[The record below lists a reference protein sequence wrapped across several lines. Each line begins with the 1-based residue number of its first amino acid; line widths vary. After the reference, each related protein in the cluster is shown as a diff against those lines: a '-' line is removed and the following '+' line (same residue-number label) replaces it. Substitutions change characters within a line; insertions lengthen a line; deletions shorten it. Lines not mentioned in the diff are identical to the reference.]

1 MPHTEVREWLHHW
14 QDEADAAYLYLALAG
29 QESDPHRK
37 DVYIKLAGV
46 EERHVQMWTKLLG
59 EHGHA
64 VDHARPSLNAKLR
77 AWFGRR
83 FGTRYLL
90 PMLLREEGEEV
101 KGYLNLHN
109 ESSLPDA
116 QEVSLQLAKESAAHA
131 GTLAELAGKGAEP
144 WHKTGSGGFLR
155 NVVYGFNDG
164 LTANFGLVA
173 GVIGAAVQP
182 HVIMISGVAGMIADA
197 LSMGSSGYLA
207 AKSEQEV
214 WEHEIAMEKEEIRLM
229 PEIEEDEMALLYE
242 AKGVDPRTA
251 RRMAEEVMRDP
262 KRALDEQVRE
272 ELKIGEAHAT
282 PFREGW
288 ITGAATAERSKLR
301 YERAA
306 VSASTRRWSSRPW
319 SQPASVPAWMKVS
332 AAGARSSVVAARAAV
347 APAPSSSMAAS
358 TTPASIPRIARRSR
372 ALPIFMS
379 RSPSPRRRFL
389 PPARWTA
396 AAKANSA
403 PLARSRNSQKS
414 VRAYPSNPCSH
425 ACLSLEWA
433 PLHDP

>member
-1 MPHTEVREWLHHW
+1 MPTADVREWLHHW
-14 QDEADAAYLYLALAG
+14 QDEADAAFLYLALAG
-29 QESDPHRK
+29 QETDPHRK

-46 EERHVQMWTKLLG
+46 EERHVQMWSKLLG
-59 EHGHA
+59 EHGVEVA
-64 VDHARPSLNAKLR
+64 KARPSVNAKLR

-90 PMLLREEGEEV
+90 PMLLREEGQEV
-101 KGYLNLHN
+101 KGYLNLHR
-109 ESSLPDA
+109 ESTQPDA

-131 GTLAELAGKGAEP
+131 GTLADLAGKGAEP

-182 HVIMISGVAGMIADA
+182 HVILISGVAGMIADA

-214 WEHEIAMEKEEIRLM
+214 YAHEIAMEKEEIRLM
-229 PEIEEDEMALLYE
+229 PEVEMEEMALQYE
-242 AKGVDPRTA
+242 TKGVDPRTA

-262 KRALDEQVRE
+262 ARALDEQVRE

-288 ITGAATAERSKLR
+288 ITGVATAVGAFIPVFPFLVLQG
-301 YERAA
+301 RAA
-306 VSASTRRWSSRPW
+306 IWLAFAIAMLSHFAVGA
-319 SQPASVPAWMKVS
+319 
-332 AAGARSSVVAARAAV
+332 ARSFFTGRGVIRSGIDMFVVGVGV
-347 APAPSSSMAAS
+347 AGVGYFVGDL
-358 TTPASIPRIARRSR
+358 IAKV
-372 ALPIFMS
+372 L
-379 RSPSPRRRFL
+379 
-389 PPARWTA
+389 
-396 AAKANSA
+396 
-403 PLARSRNSQKS
+403 
-414 VRAYPSNPCSH
+414 
-425 ACLSLEWA
+425 
-433 PLHDP
+433 

>member
-1 MPHTEVREWLHHW
+1 MPNPDVKEWLHHW

-29 QESDPHRK
+29 QESDPHKK

-46 EERHVQMWTKLLG
+46 EEKHVQMWTKLLA
-59 EHGHA
+59 EHGHE
-64 VDHARPSLNAKLR
+64 VGRTRPSFNARMR

-90 PMLLREEGEEV
+90 PLLLREEGQEV
-101 KGYLNLHN
+101 KSYLDLHKQ
-109 ESSLPDA
+109 SSLPDA
-116 QEVSLQLAKESAAHA
+116 QQVSLQLAKESAAHA
-131 GTLAELAGKGAEP
+131 GTLADLAGKGNEP

-229 PEIEEDEMALLYE
+229 PEVEEEELALVYQ

-251 RRMAEEVMRDP
+251 RRMASEVMQDP
-262 KRALDEQVRE
+262 VRALGEQVRE
-272 ELKIGEAHAT
+272 ELKIGEAHST
-282 PFREGW
+282 PFKEGW
-288 ITGAATAERSKLR
+288 VTGIATAIGAFIPVAPFLVLTGRAAILSAFVIAMLSHFAVGAARSFFTGR
-301 YERAA
+301 GVIRSGVDMFVIGMGVAA
-306 VSASTRRWSSRPW
+306 VGYLVGDLVA
-319 SQPASVPAWMKVS
+319 KV
-332 AAGARSSVVAARAAV
+332 
-347 APAPSSSMAAS
+347 
-358 TTPASIPRIARRSR
+358 
-372 ALPIFMS
+372 L
-379 RSPSPRRRFL
+379 
-389 PPARWTA
+389 
-396 AAKANSA
+396 
-403 PLARSRNSQKS
+403 
-414 VRAYPSNPCSH
+414 
-425 ACLSLEWA
+425 
-433 PLHDP
+433 

>member
-1 MPHTEVREWLHHW
+1 MAQPDIQQWLHHW

-29 QESDPHRK
+29 QETDPRRK

-46 EERHVQMWTKLLG
+46 EERHVQMWGKLLG

-64 VDHARPSLNAKLR
+64 VGRTQPSFNARVR

-90 PMLLREEGEEV
+90 PLLLREEGQEV
-101 KGYLNLHN
+101 KGYLDLHN

-131 GTLAELAGKGAEP
+131 GTLADLAGKGNEP

-229 PEIEEDEMALLYE
+229 PEIEEEELALVYQ

-251 RRMAEEVMRDP
+251 RRMASEVMQDP
-262 KRALDEQVRE
+262 ERALGEQVRE
-272 ELKIGEAHAT
+272 ELKIGAAHAT
-282 PFREGW
+282 PFKEGW
-288 ITGAATAERSKLR
+288 VTGVATAIGAFIPVAPFLVLTGRAAILMAFVIAMLSHFAVGAARSFFTGRGVLR
-301 YERAA
+301 SGVDMFVIGMGVAA
-306 VSASTRRWSSRPW
+306 VGYL
-319 SQPASVPAWMKVS
+319 V
-332 AAGARSSVVAARAAV
+332 GDLVAK
-347 APAPSSSMAAS
+347 
-358 TTPASIPRIARRSR
+358 I
-372 ALPIFMS
+372 L
-379 RSPSPRRRFL
+379 
-389 PPARWTA
+389 
-396 AAKANSA
+396 
-403 PLARSRNSQKS
+403 
-414 VRAYPSNPCSH
+414 
-425 ACLSLEWA
+425 
-433 PLHDP
+433 

>member
-1 MPHTEVREWLHHW
+1 MAQPDIQQWLHHW

-29 QESDPHRK
+29 QETDPHKK

-46 EERHVQMWTKLLG
+46 EERHVQMWGKLLA

-64 VDHARPSLNAKLR
+64 VGRTEPSFNARVR

-90 PMLLREEGEEV
+90 PLLLREEGQEV
-101 KGYLNLHN
+101 KGYLDLHN

-116 QEVSLQLAKESAAHA
+116 QAVSLQLAKESAAHA
-131 GTLAELAGKGAEP
+131 GTLADLSGKGNEP

-229 PEIEEDEMALLYE
+229 PEIEEEELALVYQ

-251 RRMAEEVMRDP
+251 RRMASEVMQDP
-262 KRALDEQVRE
+262 ERALGEQVRE

-282 PFREGW
+282 PFKEGW
-288 ITGAATAERSKLR
+288 VTGVATAIGAFIPVAPFLVLTGRAAILMAFVIAMLSHFAVGAARSFFTGRGVLR
-301 YERAA
+301 SGVDMFVIGMGVAA
-306 VSASTRRWSSRPW
+306 VGYL
-319 SQPASVPAWMKVS
+319 V
-332 AAGARSSVVAARAAV
+332 GDLVAK
-347 APAPSSSMAAS
+347 
-358 TTPASIPRIARRSR
+358 I
-372 ALPIFMS
+372 L
-379 RSPSPRRRFL
+379 
-389 PPARWTA
+389 
-396 AAKANSA
+396 
-403 PLARSRNSQKS
+403 
-414 VRAYPSNPCSH
+414 
-425 ACLSLEWA
+425 
-433 PLHDP
+433 